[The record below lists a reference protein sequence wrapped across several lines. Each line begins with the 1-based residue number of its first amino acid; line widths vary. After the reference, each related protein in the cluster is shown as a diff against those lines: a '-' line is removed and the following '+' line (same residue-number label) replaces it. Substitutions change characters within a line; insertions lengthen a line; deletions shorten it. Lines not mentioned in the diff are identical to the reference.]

1 MIISLYYVLPVMS
14 HVIFLFKCIAKGF
27 NLTQPTND
35 QAAFVSQTV
44 WIHILVNIEIHGQL
58 QTLNVKNL

>member
-44 WIHILVNIEIHGQL
+44 
-58 QTLNVKNL
+58 